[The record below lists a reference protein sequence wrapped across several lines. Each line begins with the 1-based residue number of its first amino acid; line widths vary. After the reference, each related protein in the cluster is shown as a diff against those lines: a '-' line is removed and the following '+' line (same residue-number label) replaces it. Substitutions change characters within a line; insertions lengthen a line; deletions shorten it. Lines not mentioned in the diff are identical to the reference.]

1 METDAENTVNAALRT
16 MRYDTKVDISGHGFR
31 AMACSA
37 LVKSVLRSET
47 AIERQLSHKD
57 RNKVRA
63 AYTHKAEFLEE
74 RRLHELVEPV
84 PGGQPAGACHSA

>member
-1 METDAENTVNAALRT
+1 MPRSGRCATTPRW
-16 MRYDTKVDISGHGFR
+16 ISPATGSEPWR
-31 AMACSA
+31 A
-37 LVKSVLRSET
+37 VHWSVLRSET
-47 AIERQLSHKD
+47 AIERQLSYKD